1 MSIGRPRTLP
11 DTPEVERRRKAYRES
26 KARKA
31 QERKDRKAAAE
42 AWVEQLIN
50 SGTGPAYR
58 RALMLDILQRNKT
71 CPASSTQ
78 S

>member
-1 MSIGRPRTLP
+1 MNPSPYATEEERLEARRTAFR
-11 DTPEVERRRKAYRES
+11 ESKRRKA
-26 KARKA
+26 ARAK
-31 QERKDRKAAAE
+31 ERKSAME